1 MDHGTLDPAAGRAR
15 VLILGTGA
23 MAKLLGARLARTGRA
38 AVLLAG
44 TWRAAVDAIAARG
57 ITVEEPGVGGTWTV
71 AVGIRAV
78 TLDAVPGTGG
88 SGDGF
93 DLVLV
98 LVKAHQTPAVTT
110 VAARAVAPGG
120 LVITLQNGLG
130 HLEALVAGGVPE
142 SQVVVGVTAAGA
154 SAGDAPDR
162 VRAGGP
168 GWTVLGVGA
177 ARRAAVE
184 GAADRLRAAGFD
196 TTVEADVAAPLW
208 RKLAVNCAINP
219 LTALLSVPNGE
230 LLARPG
236 ARATLAAAAREV
248 GQVAAA
254 LGIDIGADPAA
265 LAVEVARNTAA
276 NRSSMLQDVERGA
289 PTEVDAITGAV
300 VRHGRRLGVPTP
312 VNADLWRRVRALD
325 AARAAGHV
333 AGPTGAPTA
342 AIEERSVERQPAARP
357 ERAVT
362 PRPTKAEAAPSSPT
376 VGPHARRPVPA
387 APAIRPS
394 RTG

>member
-1 MDHGTLDPAAGRAR
+1 MNHGLLGPAAGPAR

-38 AVLLAG
+38 EVLLAG
-44 TWRAAVDAIAARG
+44 TWRAAIDAIAAHG
-57 ITVEEPGVGGTWTV
+57 ITVDEPGAGGTWTV
-71 AVGIRAV
+71 ADGVRAV
-78 TLDAVPGTGG
+78 ELDAAPGTDGPGG
-88 SGDGF
+88 EF

-98 LVKAHQTPAVTT
+98 LVKAHQTTAVAT

-130 HLEALVAGGVPE
+130 HLEALVAGGVPAG
-142 SQVVVGVTAAGA
+142 QVVVGVTAAGA

-177 ARRAAVE
+177 ARRTAVDR
-184 GAADRLRAAGFD
+184 AADCLRAAGFD
-196 TTVEADVAAPLW
+196 TAVEADVAAPLW

-219 LTALLSVPNGE
+219 LTALLGILNGE
-230 LLARPG
+230 LLARPD
-236 ARATLAAAAREV
+236 ARATLTAAAREV
-248 GQVAAA
+248 ERVAAA
-254 LGIDIGADPAA
+254 LGIDLGADPEA

-276 NRSSMLQDVERGA
+276 NRSSMLQDLERGA
-289 PTEVDAITGAV
+289 PTEVDAINGAV

-312 VNADLWRRVRALD
+312 VNADLWRRVRALER
-325 AARAAGHV
+325 ARAAGRDG
-333 AGPTGAPTA
+333 GPTGT
-342 AIEERSVERQPAARP
+342 PAAAADRP
-357 ERAVT
+357 ARPALH
-362 PRPTKAEAAPSSPT
+362 PR
-376 VGPHARRPVPA
+376 
-387 APAIRPS
+387 